1 MYMLASRDKRCGL
14 VRIFKDGQEVNRSVG
29 MVPKDKLLAMI
40 K

>member
-1 MYMLASRDKRCGL
+1 MKELRVAQSAGFCYG
-14 VRIFKDGQEVNRSVG
+14 VNRSVG